1 MAPKLILMENIQY
14 LQKKGDVLVFRYLG
28 YKVTEKIVGNSN
40 VINVLL
46 EQDIDALDAV
56 IVIACDIYQRSF
68 YRVNKCYYDCRFSM
82 KKCYF
87 SYCSDKR

>member
-1 MAPKLILMENIQY
+1 MENIQY

-56 IVIACDIYQRSF
+56 IVIACDIIP
-68 YRVNKCYYDCRFSM
+68 
-82 KKCYF
+82 KKLLQGQQVLL
-87 SYCSDKR
+87 RLPI

>member
-1 MAPKLILMENIQY
+1 
-14 LQKKGDVLVFRYLG
+14 
-28 YKVTEKIVGNSN
+28 SN